1 MGKGVAKGAK
11 KKENP
16 FTRSLQSRK
25 EILLMSH
32 DSANERARQLP
43 VPSQQQLMSYVTE
56 QTQALVPRV
65 RRRGKP
71 ATLTALHLCLAI
83 VLCGIE
89 GFGSQLK
96 LWRRICLEP
105 MGPFA
110 PVWVVD
116 QAVYNRLARAAA
128 AMRAFFEQVSGWMG
142 EQLVGLEDRR
152 LAPFAC
158 QVLALDESTLDAVAR
173 WLPEL
178 RQVVPGDPRLLAG
191 RISALFDVRRQQWVR
206 VELWQEAVANCKQ
219 QARLMLEGLQ
229 AGTLLL
235 FDRGYLSF
243 PWFDELT
250 ERGLWWISR
259 YANHASMQV
268 RHILYQGD
276 GVLDAIVWLGKYRAD
291 RARHA
296 VRLVQFYQ
304 HGQLHRYLTNVLD
317 PQQLSLADIA
327 RLYGRRW
334 DIELAFGVLKE
345 HLQLSQLW
353 SAKWEV
359 VQVQIWCALLLAQLF
374 HGLQVQLAAQEGVEP
389 FDVSIE
395 LLVEVV
401 PPLLQR
407 GLAPL
412 PYLGQRGRELG
423 LIRPSSRIDVQVPW
437 VDPSWITP
445 APPEALR
452 PRDSVRYAQRK
463 CAPGPR
469 PKMKQA
475 G

>member
-1 MGKGVAKGAK
+1 M
-11 KKENP
+11 
-16 FTRSLQSRK
+16 T
-25 EILLMSH
+25 H
-32 DSANERARQLP
+32 DSANKSVRQLP

-56 QTQALVPRV
+56 KSLALVPAG

-71 ATLTALHLCLAI
+71 ATLTTLHLCLGI

-96 LWRRICLEP
+96 LWRRLCLEQ

-110 PVWVVD
+110 PIHVVD
-116 QAVYNRLARAAA
+116 QAVYNRLERAAG

-142 EQLVGLEDRR
+142 EQMVGLEERS
-152 LAPFAC
+152 LAPWAC
-158 QVLALDESTLDAVAR
+158 QVLALDESTLDAVGR

-178 RQVVPGDPRLLAG
+178 RRVLAGDPRLLAG
-191 RISALFDVRRQQWVR
+191 RIGALFDLRRQQWVR
-206 VELWQEAVANCKQ
+206 VEVWQEAVANCKQ
-219 QARLMLEGLQ
+219 QARVLIEGLQ

-250 ERGLWWISR
+250 ERKLWWISR
-259 YANHASMQV
+259 YANHASFQV
-268 RHILYQGD
+268 RHLLYQGD
-276 GVLDAIVWLGKYRAD
+276 GILDAIVWLGRYRAD
-291 RARHA
+291 RAKYP
-296 VRLVQFYQ
+296 VRLVQFYH
-304 HGQLHRYLTNVLD
+304 HGQLYRYLTNVLD
-317 PQQLSLADIA
+317 PTQLSLADMA
-327 RLYGRRW
+327 RLYARRW

-359 VQVQIWCALLLAQLF
+359 VQVQLWAGLLLAQLF
-374 HGLQVQLAAQEGVEP
+374 HGLQVQLAAQEGVDP

-395 LLVEVV
+395 VLVELV
-401 PPLLQR
+401 PRLLQQ
-407 GLAPL
+407 GIAPL
-412 PYLGQRGRELG
+412 PYLGRRGRELG
-423 LIRPSSRIDVQVPW
+423 LIRPSTRIQVQAPF
-437 VDPSWITP
+437 VDPAWITP

-452 PRDSVRYAQRK
+452 PRESARYAQRK
-463 CAPGPR
+463 CARGPR
-469 PKMKQA
+469 PKTKKA

>member
-1 MGKGVAKGAK
+1 M
-11 KKENP
+11 
-16 FTRSLQSRK
+16 T
-25 EILLMSH
+25 H
-32 DSANERARQLP
+32 DSANEQARQLP
-43 VPSQQQLMSYVTE
+43 MPSLQQVEEYVL
-56 QTQALVPRV
+56 QKSQALVPV
-65 RRRGKP
+65 GRRRGKP
-71 ATLTALHLCLAI
+71 ATLTVLHLCLGI
-83 VLCGIE
+83 VLCGLE

-96 LWRRICLEP
+96 LWRRFCLEP
-105 MGPFA
+105 IGPFA
-110 PVWVVD
+110 PVCVVD
-116 QAVYNRLARAAA
+116 QAVYNRLARAAG

-142 EQLVGLEDRR
+142 EQLVGLEDRT
-152 LAPFAC
+152 LAPWAT
-158 QVLALDESTLDAVAR
+158 QVLALDESTLDVVGR

-178 RQVVPGDPRLLAG
+178 RRVLPGDPRLLAG
-191 RISALFDVRRQQWVR
+191 RISALFDLRRQQWVR
-206 VELWQEAVANCKQ
+206 VELWQEAGANCKQ
-219 QARLMLEGLQ
+219 QARLLLEGLQ
-229 AGTLLL
+229 QGTLLL

-250 ERGLWWISR
+250 DRGLYWISR

-276 GVLDAIVWLGKYRAD
+276 GVLDAIVWLGIYRAD

-304 HGQLHRYLTNVLD
+304 HGRLHRYLTNVLD

-327 RLYGRRW
+327 QLYARRW
-334 DIELAFGVLKE
+334 DIELAFCVLKE

-374 HGLQVQLAAQEGVEP
+374 HGLQVQLAAQEGVDP
-389 FDVSIE
+389 FEVSIDV
-395 LLVEVV
+395 LVEVV
-401 PPLLQR
+401 PRLLQR
-407 GLAPL
+407 GIAPL
-412 PYLGQRGRELG
+412 PFLGRLGRELG
-423 LIRPSSRIDVQVPW
+423 LIRPSTRIEVQVPW

-452 PRDSVRYAQRK
+452 PRDTVRYAQRN
-463 CAPGPR
+463 CARGPR
-469 PKMKQA
+469 PKTKKA

>member
-1 MGKGVAKGAK
+1 M
-11 KKENP
+11 
-16 FTRSLQSRK
+16 
-25 EILLMSH
+25 
-32 DSANERARQLP
+32 
-43 VPSQQQLMSYVTE
+43 
-56 QTQALVPRV
+56 
-65 RRRGKP
+65 
-71 ATLTALHLCLAI
+71 
-83 VLCGIE
+83 
-89 GFGSQLK
+89 
-96 LWRRICLEP
+96 
-105 MGPFA
+105 
-110 PVWVVD
+110 
-116 QAVYNRLARAAA
+116 
-128 AMRAFFEQVSGWMG
+128 
-142 EQLVGLEDRR
+142 
-152 LAPFAC
+152 
-158 QVLALDESTLDAVAR
+158 
-173 WLPEL
+173 
-178 RQVVPGDPRLLAG
+178 
-191 RISALFDVRRQQWVR
+191 
-206 VELWQEAVANCKQ
+206 
-219 QARLMLEGLQ
+219 
-229 AGTLLL
+229 
-235 FDRGYLSF
+235 
-243 PWFDELT
+243 
-250 ERGLWWISR
+250 
-259 YANHASMQV
+259 
-268 RHILYQGD
+268 
-276 GVLDAIVWLGKYRAD
+276 
-291 RARHA
+291 
-296 VRLVQFYQ
+296 
-304 HGQLHRYLTNVLD
+304 
-317 PQQLSLADIA
+317 
-327 RLYGRRW
+327 
-334 DIELAFGVLKE
+334 LKE